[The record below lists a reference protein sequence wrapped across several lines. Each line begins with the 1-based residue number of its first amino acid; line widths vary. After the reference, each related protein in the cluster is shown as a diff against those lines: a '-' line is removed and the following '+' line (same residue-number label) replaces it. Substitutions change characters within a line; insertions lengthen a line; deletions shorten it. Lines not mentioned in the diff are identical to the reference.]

1 MQAKQR
7 LKPRARIAVTFPY
20 VWLSNAKMIMAVP
33 VQLSRHHFDKR
44 RLFDL
49 TCVR

>member
-1 MQAKQR
+1 MQAKKR
-7 LKPRARIAVTFPY
+7 LKTSARIGVTFPD

-33 VQLSRHHFDKR
+33 ERLSGYDFDKR

-49 TCVR
+49 TCDR

>member
-1 MQAKQR
+1 M
-7 LKPRARIAVTFPY
+7 AVTFPY
-20 VWLSNAKMIMAVP
+20 VWLSNAKTIMAVP
-33 VQLSRHHFDKR
+33 ERLSGYDFDKR